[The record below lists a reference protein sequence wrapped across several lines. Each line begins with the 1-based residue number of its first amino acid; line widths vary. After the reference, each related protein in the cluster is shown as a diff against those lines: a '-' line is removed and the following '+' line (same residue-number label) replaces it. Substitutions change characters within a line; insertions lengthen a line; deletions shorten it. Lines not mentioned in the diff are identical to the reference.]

1 MSKVAPLDPVLLDE
15 FAAECGLDQS
25 FRVEVSLKG
34 DLASQVH
41 EYRQPFLLIGRRGGS
56 DLLLDHW
63 LVSRRHAFLQLIDGR
78 FFCVDLGSRT
88 GTHGG
93 DATERSGW
101 VDPVRAI
108 QIGPYSV
115 RPELPPLV
123 EREVPR
129 LPVVTW
135 TIPTGSTGE
144 SSQWTMNRG
153 LALVGK
159 SPACKIRISEP
170 DVSRFHCGLVL
181 THNGVWAI
189 DLLSQRPIMVNGQ
202 SVRFARI
209 RPGDELQVG
218 RQVLVPDYDLAH
230 LGSQFR
236 SAPATRAEV
245 TPNLPPMASTIPFDP
260 STDHLPALSP
270 SVMVP
275 GNLWPPPDL
284 SMTPGAGG
292 STAIDPTVHH
302 LVQQFGAMQ
311 QQMFDQFHQTMMM
324 MFEGFAALHR
334 ETSGSIRQE
343 FEEVRKLS
351 QEIETLREETARLA
365 EATTMSFQAPAFHSA
380 NTRQEPAANG
390 HAAPPQE
397 ASKPERTAKTPTKP
411 VPPPANP
418 HVDIHS
424 QLCARLNSIAA
435 ERQTRWQ
442 KILAMMAKT

>member
-1 MSKVAPLDPVLLDE
+1 M
-15 FAAECGLDQS
+15 
-25 FRVEVSLKG
+25 R
-34 DLASQVH
+34 
-41 EYRQPFLLIGRRGGS
+41 
-56 DLLLDHW
+56 
-63 LVSRRHAFLQLIDGR
+63 FLQLIEGR

-115 RPELPPLV
+115 RPELPPLI
-123 EREVPR
+123 EHDVPP

-135 TIPTGSTGE
+135 TIPNGPSGE
-144 SSQWTMNRG
+144 SAQWTMNRG

-202 SVRFARI
+202 SVRFARVQ
-209 RPGDELQVG
+209 PGDELQIG
-218 RQVLVPDYDLAH
+218 RQILTPDYELATFGNQSGPSRSSR
-230 LGSQFR
+230 LGIK
-236 SAPATRAEV
+236 PD
-245 TPNLPPMASTIPFDP
+245 LPPMASTIPFDP
-260 STDHLPALSP
+260 ATDHLPALTP
-270 SVMVP
+270 TVMVP
-275 GNLWPPPDL
+275 GHFWPPPEL
-284 SMTPGAGG
+284 PGAPGGSG

-365 EATTMSFQAPAFHSA
+365 EAATMSFQAPAFLNA
-380 NTRQEPAANG
+380 NSRQEPAANG
-390 HAAPPQE
+390 HATPSQE
-397 ASKPERTAKTPTKP
+397 VPKPERVTKAPTKP